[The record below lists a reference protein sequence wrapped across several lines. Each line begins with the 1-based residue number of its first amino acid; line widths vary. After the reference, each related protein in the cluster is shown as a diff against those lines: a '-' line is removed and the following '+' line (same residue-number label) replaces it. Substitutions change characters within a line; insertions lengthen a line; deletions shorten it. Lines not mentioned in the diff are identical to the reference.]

1 MDLKKSYKANLERK
15 RRLYLFAGLIITLSL
30 ILISFEWT
38 TMNTK
43 LSDVNAATEIS
54 LDEIIM
60 PVIRRDEV
68 LPPSKP
74 ELPPIAKVI
83 ELIDG
88 DPELEPVFWDPEY
101 RPGTEILI
109 PVYPGDSAEDVFM
122 PDDHVVTEIM
132 PRFNDGDP
140 KVEFYKYIHGKLV
153 YPPEAVENHIRGK
166 VTVKFVVNHKG
177 YIERAEILKGVHPSL
192 DEEALR
198 VINSSPRWEPGFQS
212 GHYVNVIYT
221 FPINFKLRE

>member
-15 RRLYLFAGLIITLSL
+15 RSFHLFIGLIITLSL

-38 TMNTK
+38 TMTSK
-43 LSDVNAATEIS
+43 LSDVYAAKEIS

-60 PVIRRDEV
+60 PVIRRDDMK
-68 LPPSKP
+68 PPPKP
-74 ELPPIAKVI
+74 ELPPIAQVI
-83 ELIDG
+83 KPIDG
-88 DPELEPVFWDPEY
+88 DPEIDPEIWNPEY
-101 RPGTEILI
+101 TRGTDIVI
-109 PVYPGDSAEDVFM
+109 PVYTDDPGTDTFV
-122 PDDHVVTEIM
+122 PDDHYVTEIM

-153 YPPEAVENHIRGK
+153 YPPEAVENGVSGK

>member
-15 RRLYLFAGLIITLSL
+15 RHFHLFIGLIITLSL

-38 TMNTK
+38 TMSTK
-43 LSDVNAATEIS
+43 LSDVHAATEI
-54 LDEIIM
+54 LPDEIIM

-68 LPPSKP
+68 KPPHKP

-83 ELIDG
+83 EAIDG
-88 DPELEPVFWDPEY
+88 DPEVDPVFWDPEY
-101 RPGTEILI
+101 NPGLEVLI
-109 PVYPGDSAEDVFM
+109 PVYPIDSVEDVYM

-140 KVEFYKYIHGKLV
+140 KVEFYKYIHGKLE
-153 YPPEAVENHIRGK
+153 YPVEAVENRVSGK

-198 VINSSPRWEPGFQS
+198 VISSSPRWEPGFQS

-221 FPINFKLRE
+221 FPINFKLHE